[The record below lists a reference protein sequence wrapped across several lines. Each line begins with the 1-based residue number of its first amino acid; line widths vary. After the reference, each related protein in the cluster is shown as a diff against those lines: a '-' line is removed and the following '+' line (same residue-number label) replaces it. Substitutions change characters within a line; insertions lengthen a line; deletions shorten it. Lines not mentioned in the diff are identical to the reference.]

1 MDAESAAKPVVVG
14 VDGSECSLT
23 AVDWAADEAKRRGRP
38 LRVVH
43 VFAWPLLY
51 TPLGAPLLSSRLDE
65 LMETARQ
72 IVHTAERRAQAR
84 APEIDVESDL
94 IDGAPIPVL
103 LEEAARASLAVIGS
117 RGLGAVGALFL
128 GSTGVEL
135 AARAACPVVAVRG
148 REHKAQRIVVG
159 VDGSDN
165 SLMALW
171 SGFEEAALRA
181 AALTAIHAVHHPAD
195 EADGDIADAVTRLRE
210 RFPDVPAEL
219 TTVTA
224 HPAEALIN
232 ASADADLLV
241 VGSRGRGGFRGLMLG
256 SVSQAVLHNADCPVA
271 VQRAGKAH

>member
-1 MDAESAAKPVVVG
+1 MDAESAVKPVVVG

-23 AVDWAADEAKRRGRP
+23 AVDWAADEAELRRCP
-38 LRVVH
+38 LRIVY

-51 TPLGAPLLSSRLDE
+51 TPLGAPLLSSQLDE

-72 IVHTAERRAQAR
+72 VVHTAERRAQAR
-84 APEIDVESDL
+84 VHEIGVESAV
-94 IDGAPIPVL
+94 IDGGPIPVL
-103 LEEAARASLAVIGS
+103 LEESARASLVVVGS

-148 REHKAQRIVVG
+148 REHKAQRVVVG
-159 VDGSDN
+159 VDGSDT

-171 SGFEEAALRA
+171 CGFEEADLRA
-181 AALTAIHAVHHPAD
+181 AGLTAIHAVHRQMD
-195 EADGDIADAVTRLRE
+195 EADGHITDAVNRLRE
-210 RFPDVPAEL
+210 RFPGVPAEL
-219 TTVTA
+219 TTVMA

-271 VQRAGKAH
+271 VQRAGKAR